1 MIVNDGYIINDG
13 EIIFSPIVGM
23 MIQSDE
29 LIFFRGV
36 GQPPIRLVDPENKP
50 FLVETSLPSPMTA
63 RVYVNLP
70 QGILYRSPSL
80 LYFI

>member
-1 MIVNDGYIINDG
+1 MMVNNHWLVVWNMAD
-13 EIIFSPIVGM
+13 IFFPIVGM

-29 LIFFRGV
+29 LIFFRGL
-36 GQPPIRLVDPENKP
+36 GQPPIRLVDPENKQ

-70 QGILYRSPSL
+70 EGIL
-80 LYFI
+80 